1 MGEKAAVRS
10 RLLPVLGEVFRSYG
24 YEGTSVARMTA
35 ATGAGKGSL
44 YNAFPGGKEEM
55 AQAVLA
61 SIDRWFETAIFL
73 PLRDEPSAPQAI
85 RHMLAQVE
93 TYFQSGQ
100 RICLVGLF
108 ALGDERDRFAIR
120 IRHYFA
126 GWQSALTQA
135 LVRAGHSHTAAST
148 LAEETIASIQGA
160 LVQARAMQDTTLFP
174 RALSRLAAR
183 LLPVSLS
190 EQPVTTLSHKGE

>member
-1 MGEKAAVRS
+1 MGEKAAVRN
-10 RLLPVLGEVFRSYG
+10 RLLPALGEVFRAYG
-24 YEGTSVARMTA
+24 YEGASVARMTA

-61 SIDRWFETAIFL
+61 SIDRWFETAIFQ
-73 PLRDEPSAPQAI
+73 PLRDDPSAPQAI

-93 TYFQSGQ
+93 LYFESGQ

-108 ALGDERDRFAIR
+108 ALGDERDRFATR
-120 IRHYFA
+120 IRAYFA
-126 GWQSALTQA
+126 TWQSTLTQA
-135 LVRAGHSHTAAST
+135 LVRAGHPQPAAST
-148 LAEETIASIQGA
+148 LAEEAIATIQGA

-183 LLPVSLS
+183 LITVSTPEHPFVLS
-190 EQPVTTLSHKGE
+190 PKER